1 MRIPST
7 ALLLPLA
14 LSSACDGKEGT
25 VDTGEIEDTEP
36 EYNFEE
42 GCILVDGE
50 GGYRW
55 VTDALVVADPGS
67 TITLCAGEHEESI
80 EVDKAVIIEGPE
92 DEDLVWIGETNMA
105 VITIQGAD
113 GVQVR
118 NLTLHSS
125 RNGINIDNATNTVVE
140 NVYFTEIQGTGLRA
154 VDAEA
159 TSVTDC
165 FFGDLSAPPVGDTG
179 GDTGWDTDTPAA
191 DTATDPDDTDTRRET
206 GETGWDTGGPDRP
219 SDEWIGYGGAE
230 FSGGSATISTTTFSQ
245 IIGFGVHFTDGAA
258 GTLNG
263 NTISWITY
271 GEVTEEGGV
280 NDGFGI
286 WAEKGAVL
294 TTSGNTL
301 FNDFIA
307 IVIDEADGTLV
318 ADTIVA
324 GGYGVYALRGA
335 FSFTDLILEQ
345 VYSIGI
351 LAVATGDTIVMDGIT
366 ATGTPEFVHPGD
378 AADGN
383 SMGIQ
388 VQADDVEISNTTID
402 GYNATGLFLTPY
414 NNAING
420 TLNNV
425 TVNSAG
431 RMGIY
436 GAQGAFALTDVSVTR
451 LRLVDDPETVNV
463 GGSIST
469 GFASSF
475 WYSTV
480 TWDGGFVQDNEF
492 IGLLN
497 AFSTT
502 ELGTNTA
509 GEGVEFSGNLYH
521 SVWNYEGTLTA
532 YGAEFTNSAGY
543 YSLSNSLGY
552 TGAVVATNGTTVLD
566 TCSFHDNLATRY
578 YEYVSNGVVYGTE
591 SKYASQ
597 DVEMNG
603 GSMEITG
610 CDFENGS
617 NGIDVYDA
625 EVEISGSTWNNYN
638 EAAIQ
643 VWSNTDNPLKIE
655 DVHMADVGGNA
666 INCYYGAIE
675 LENVTISNVN
685 GILSDST
692 TYVDGVFASQSEY
705 TNYQPAVY
713 TNDCSLFVN
722 GLTVDNSADQ
732 ALRAYN
738 GDVELYDVTVTGGGA
753 NDNYIDGAVEVEF
766 TASGTPSLYVSGL
779 TVQNHL
785 NAPGLRV
792 NSSSNSQGTIEVSDV
807 SVNGSETYGVVVGP
821 LPNTAADL
829 SGITVTNNDGDGL
842 YISNAT
848 VNLGVEDTADPAN
861 NVDGV
866 SATFNGGH
874 GLYMA
879 NSTVTAIGSTLENNV
894 GAGAVVNSG
903 TATLRYGNVEANG
916 FGGTDSDAGLHVL
929 QGGTLTGFTLD
940 STGNAGSGVQL
951 EATCEATL
959 DACTADD
966 NQAHGIELDASTLT
980 FSNGSLDG
988 NLLSG
993 ISMVGSVID
1002 LSNSSLDDNTEY
1014 GMVCDTDSSFTQCDT
1029 NTFDNNTLGDTSGC
1043 DAVTCTP

>member
-14 LSSACDGKEGT
+14 FLSACDLKDGS

-55 VTDALVVADPGS
+55 VTDALTVADPGS
-67 TITLCAGEHEESI
+67 TITLCAGEQEESI

-92 DEDLVWIGETNMA
+92 DEDLVWTGETNKA

-113 GVQVR
+113 GVEVR

-125 RNGINIDNATNTVVE
+125 RNGINIENATNTVVD

-159 TSVTDC
+159 TAVIDC

-179 GDTGWDTDTPAA
+179 GDTGWDSD
-191 DTATDPDDTDTRRET
+191 
-206 GETGWDTGGPDRP
+206 WDTGGPDRP
-219 SDEWIGYGGAE
+219 SDEWTGYGGAE
-230 FSGGSATISTTTFSQ
+230 FSGGSATISTSTFSQ
-245 IIGFGVHFTDGAA
+245 IIGFGVHLTDGAV

-280 NDGFGI
+280 NDGFGV

-301 FNDFIA
+301 YNDFIA
-307 IVIDEADGTLV
+307 LVIDEADGTLV
-318 ADTIVA
+318 ADTVVA
-324 GGYGVYALRGA
+324 GGYGVYAVNGA
-335 FSFTDLILEQ
+335 FSFTDLVIEQ

-351 LAVATGDTIVMDGIT
+351 LAVATGDTIVMDGVSV
-366 ATGTPEFVHPGD
+366 TGTPEFVHPGD

-388 VQADDVEISNTTID
+388 IQADDVEISNTTVD
-402 GYNATGLFLTPY
+402 GYNATSLYMAPY
-414 NNAING
+414 NNAINA

-425 TVNSAG
+425 TVNSPG

-436 GAQGAFALTDVSVTR
+436 GAQGAFDLTDVSVIG
-451 LRLVDDPETVNV
+451 LRLVDDPEAVNV

-480 TWDGGFVQDNEF
+480 TWNGGAVQDNEF

-509 GEGVEFSGNLYH
+509 GEGLVFSGNLYH
-521 SVWNYEGTLTA
+521 SIWNYEGTLTA
-532 YGAEFTNSAGY
+532 YGTEFTDTAGY

-578 YEYVSNGVVYGTE
+578 YEYESGGVIYGTE
-591 SKYASQ
+591 SKFASQ
-597 DVEMNG
+597 DVEING
-603 GSMEITG
+603 GSLEITG

-617 NGIDVYDA
+617 NGVDVYDSD
-625 EVEISGSTWNNYN
+625 VEINNSTWNNYN

-643 VWSNTDNPLKIE
+643 VWSNSDNPLKIE
-655 DVHMADVGGNA
+655 DVHMANVGGNA

-675 LENVTISNVN
+675 MENVTLSNLN
-685 GILSDST
+685 GILNDST
-692 TYVDGVFASQSEY
+692 TYVDGVYASQSEY

-713 TNDCSLFVN
+713 SNDCSLFVN
-722 GLTVDNSADQ
+722 GLTVENSADQ
-732 ALRAYN
+732 AVRAYN

-753 NDNYIDGAVEVEF
+753 NNNDSDAAVEVEY
-766 TASGTPSLYVSGL
+766 TSSGTPSLYLSGL
-779 TVQNHL
+779 DVQVHL
-785 NAPGLRV
+785 VAPGLRV
-792 NSSSNSQGTIEVSDV
+792 SSSSNSQGTIEVSDV
-807 SVNGSETYGVVVGP
+807 SVSGSETYGVVIGP
-821 LPNTAADL
+821 LPNTSADL
-829 SGITVTNNDGDGL
+829 SGIDVTNNDSDGL

-848 VNLGVEDTADPAN
+848 VSLGVEDTVDPAN
-861 NVDGV
+861 NIDGV

-874 GLYMA
+874 GLYVVDA
-879 NSTVTAIGSTLENNV
+879 TVTAIGSTLENNV

-903 TATLRYGNVEANG
+903 SATFRYGNVEANG
-916 FGGTDSDAGLHVL
+916 FGGADSDAGLQVL
-929 QGGTLTGFTLD
+929 LGGTLTGFTLD
-940 STGNAGSGVQL
+940 STGNAGSGLQV
-951 EATCEATL
+951 ETGSTATL
-959 DACTADD
+959 DTCTAND
-966 NQAHGIELDASTLT
+966 NLAHGIELNDSTLT
-980 FSNGSLDG
+980 FSNGSLEG

-993 ISMVGSVID
+993 ISTVDSVID
-1002 LSNSSLDDNTEY
+1002 LSNSSLNDNTEY
-1014 GMVCDTDSSFTQCDT
+1014 GMVCDVDSTFTQCDT

>member
-1 MRIPST
+1 MRISST
-7 ALLLPLA
+7 VLPLSLA
-14 LSSACDGKEGT
+14 VLSACNGKGGS

-55 VTDALVVADPGS
+55 VTDALTVADPGS
-67 TITLCAGEHEESI
+67 TITLCAGEMEESI
-80 EVDKAVIIEGPE
+80 EVDKTVIIEGPE
-92 DEDLVWIGETNMA
+92 DEELVWIGETNKA

-113 GVQVR
+113 GVEVR
-118 NLTLHSS
+118 NLTLHST
-125 RNGINIDNATNTVVE
+125 RNGINIENATNTVVD

-159 TSVTDC
+159 TSVIDC

-179 GDTGWDTDTPAA
+179 GDTGWDTDE
-191 DTATDPDDTDTRRET
+191 PDAGDTDTDTED
-206 GETGWDTGGPDRP
+206 TGWDTGGPDSP
-219 SDEWIGYGGAE
+219 SGDWIGYGGAE
-230 FSGGSATISTTTFSQ
+230 FSGGSTTISTTTFSQ
-245 IIGFGVHFTDGAA
+245 IIGFGVHLTDGAV

-280 NDGFGI
+280 NDGFGV

-301 FNDFIA
+301 YNDFIA
-307 IVIDEADGTLV
+307 LVIDEADATLV
-318 ADTIVA
+318 ADSIVG

-335 FSFTDLILEQ
+335 FSLTDLVLEE

-351 LAVATGDTIVMDGIT
+351 LAVATGDTVVMDGISV
-366 ATGTPEFVHPGD
+366 TGTPEFVHSGD
-378 AADGN
+378 TADGN

-402 GYNATGLFLTPY
+402 GYNATGLYLAPY

-420 TLNNV
+420 TLQDV
-425 TVNSAG
+425 TVRNAG

-436 GAQGAFALTDVSVTR
+436 GAQGAFAMTDVSVTG

-480 TWDGGFVQDNEF
+480 TWDGGTVQDNEF

-502 ELGTNTA
+502 EMGTNTA
-509 GEGVEFSGNLYH
+509 GEGVVFSGNLYH
-521 SVWNYEGTLTA
+521 GVWNYEGTLTA
-532 YGAEFTNSAGY
+532 YGAEFTNAAGY
-543 YSLSNSLGY
+543 YSLSSSLSY
-552 TGAVVATNGTTVLD
+552 TGALVATNGTTVLD

-578 YEYVSNGVVYGTE
+578 YEYESGGVIYGTDSAFA
-591 SKYASQ
+591 SK
-597 DVEMNG
+597 DVEMSG
-603 GSMEITG
+603 GSMEVTG

-625 EVEISGSTWNNYN
+625 DVEITGSTWNNYN

-675 LENVTISNVN
+675 IENVTLSNID
-685 GILSDST
+685 GIINDST

-705 TNYQPAVY
+705 TSYQPALY

-722 GLTVDNSADQ
+722 GLTVENSADQ
-732 ALRAYN
+732 AVRAYN

-753 NDNYIDGAVEVEF
+753 HNNNSDAAVEVEY
-766 TASGTPSLYVSGL
+766 TSSGTPSLYLSGL
-779 TVQNHL
+779 DVQDHTV
-785 NAPGLRV
+785 APGLRV
-792 NSSSNSQGTIEVSDV
+792 SSSSNSLGTIEMSDV
-807 SVNGSETYGVVVGP
+807 SVSGGETYGIVVGP
-821 LPNTAADL
+821 LPNTTAEL
-829 SGITVTNNDGDGL
+829 SDIAVSNNDGDGL
-842 YISNAT
+842 YISDAT
-848 VNLGVEDTADPAN
+848 VNLGVEDATDPAH
-861 NVDGV
+861 NVDGLA
-866 SATFNGGH
+866 ATFNGGH
-874 GLYMA
+874 GLFVVD
-879 NSTVTAIGSTLENNV
+879 STVTAIGSTLENNV
-894 GAGAVVNSG
+894 GAGAVVNSAV
-903 TATLRYGNVEANG
+903 ATLRFGNVEANG
-916 FGGTDSDAGLHVL
+916 FGGIESNAGLQVL
-929 QGGTLTGFTLD
+929 QGGSLTGFSLD
-940 STGNAGSGVQL
+940 STANAGSGVQV
-951 EATCEATL
+951 ESSGVVTL

-966 NQAHGIELDASTLT
+966 NLAHGIELDASTLT
-980 FSNGSLDG
+980 FSSGSLEG

-993 ISMVGSVID
+993 ISTVNSVID

-1014 GMVCDTDSSFTQCDT
+1014 GMVCDVDSTFTQCDT